1 MKMAFARLKASLVFI
16 CVFATIEVVAA
27 DIELSDS
34 ISACSPFLQYA
45 NGSHSPVT
53 IGVYLDNLPCQQR
66 FISRELKDLFRDT
79 TESAVLREDLRG
91 SLGNVCALFVHRY
104 TT

>member
-27 DIELSDS
+27 DIDS

-45 NGSHSPVT
+45 NGSNSPVT